1 MPLGCLVATT
11 TASILMLTPKMSE
24 GRPSVT
30 CRAFKTPQGLLGS
43 IGRRMS
49 SFIFGSVSSHQSMD
63 ARLVKMLCQKRDKHN
78 LEVQVL
84 CNQSLQYWQVAKQTK
99 HE

>member
-1 MPLGCLVATT
+1 
-11 TASILMLTPKMSE
+11 
-24 GRPSVT
+24 
-30 CRAFKTPQGLLGS
+30 
-43 IGRRMS
+43 
-49 SFIFGSVSSHQSMD
+49 MD